1 MVMKHPNRAYLT
13 PAEIRKFKAILLV
26 KRNEIL
32 GDITSMEAES
42 LLRQISDLS
51 RLPIHLADLGTD
63 NYEIENTI
71 GLMDS
76 ERKLLGEIDGAL
88 DRIEDGTYGIC
99 QGSGKPIPKDRL
111 EAIPWAKYCVEY
123 ASLVEKGLVRK
134 EDSFII
140 HHHDY
145 DTEDDEDDEPR
156 RSYRKAQ

>member
-1 MVMKHPNRAYLT
+1 MVMKHPNRAYFT

-51 RLPIHLADLGTD
+51 RLPTHLADLGTD

-111 EAIPWAKYCVEY
+111 KAIPWAKYCVDY
-123 ASLVEKGLVRK
+123 ARLLEKGL
-134 EDSFII
+134 
-140 HHHDY
+140 
-145 DTEDDEDDEPR
+145 
-156 RSYRKAQ
+156 

>member
-1 MVMKHPNRAYLT
+1 
-13 PAEIRKFKAILLV
+13 
-26 KRNEIL
+26 L

-51 RLPIHLADLGTD
+51 RLPTNLADLGTD
-63 NYEIENTI
+63 NYEMENTI

-88 DRIEDGTYGIC
+88 NRIEDGTYGIC

-123 ASLVEKGLVRK
+123 ASLLERGLIRK
-134 EDSFII
+134 EDSSITEQ
-140 HHHDY
+140 HDY
-145 DTEDDEDDEPR
+145 GTEEDWDDEPR